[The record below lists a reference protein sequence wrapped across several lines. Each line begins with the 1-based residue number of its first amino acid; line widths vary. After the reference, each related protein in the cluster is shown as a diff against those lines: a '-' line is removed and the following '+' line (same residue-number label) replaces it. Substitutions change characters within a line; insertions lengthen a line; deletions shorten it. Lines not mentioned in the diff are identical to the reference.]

1 MHAAAVDY
9 DCARCTRRRPAFRQ
23 TRALAVYRRATDTN
37 EPLPAV
43 IQRFKYGRDVTLAAG
58 LGRMI
63 AAVDGLGSGDYDV
76 VVPVPLHRE
85 RLRWR
90 GFNQSLL
97 LARHIAARLDTPVTA
112 HALRRTR
119 PTDPQVDLDEPA
131 RRVNVAG
138 AFTVVDNH
146 RFREARVLLVD
157 DVMTSGATVDECA
170 RAMVRSGAAHV
181 DVHVLARA
189 VPQ

>member
-1 MHAAAVDY
+1 M
-9 DCARCTRRRPAFRQ
+9 
-23 TRALAVYRRATDTN
+23 
-37 EPLPAV
+37 
-43 IQRFKYGRDVTLAAG
+43 TLARGLGRLLAASVAG
-58 LGRMI
+58 LG
-63 AAVDGLGSGDYDV
+63 AGEYDA

-97 LARHIAARLDTPVTA
+97 LARHLAARLDAPVVA

-119 PTDPQVDLDEPA
+119 STDPQVDLDESA

-138 AFTVVDNH
+138 AFTVVRNH
-146 RFREARVLLVD
+146 GFHEARVLLVD

-170 RAMVRSGAAHV
+170 RALVRSGAAHV